1 VRITPI
7 TETELV
13 QALAALARRRG
24 GDPAVVLTWE
34 FGGLNGN
41 IS

>member
-1 VRITPI
+1 MRITPI

-24 GDPAVVLTWE
+24 CYGKWGVTEPDNNV
-34 FGGLNGN
+34 
-41 IS
+41 S